1 MFSDDETPSTNHASE
16 AESRL
21 TGGFQPFEE
30 RIGHKFADPT
40 LLGKALRH
48 LSASSQH
55 TDSNERLEFLG
66 DGILSF
72 LVAEMLYS
80 EYPDAGEGILT
91 QFRSALVSTKAL
103 AEVAVQI
110 GLPEVLITGES
121 LENGSLSKRILAGG
135 VEAVIAAIYLDGGI
149 EAAREFVSAFVAT
162 RHVGEVTQEAEL
174 DNYKGLLQQV
184 IQSFG
189 RELPKYRVLSADGPD
204 HRKLYKVCVEFAG
217 MSFSC
222 GYGWS
227 KREAE
232 QAAARVALDEV
243 RDLLSDNG

>member
-1 MFSDDETPSTNHASE
+1 MRNDDTSLPPNDTSE

-21 TGGFQPFEE
+21 KGGFQSFEA
-30 RIGHKFADPT
+30 RIGHFFADPA
-40 LLGKALRH
+40 LLGNALRH

-72 LVAEMLYS
+72 LVAEMLYR
-80 EYPDAGEGILT
+80 EYPEAGEGILT

-103 AEVAVQI
+103 AEVAMHI

-149 EAAREFVSAFVAT
+149 EAARAFVSAHIAS
-162 RHVGEVTQEAEL
+162 RPVGDVTQEAEL

-189 RELPKYRVLSADGPD
+189 RELPRYRVLAADGPD

-217 MSFSC
+217 MCFPC
-222 GYGWS
+222 GYGSS

-232 QAAARVALDEV
+232 QAAARLALDEV
-243 RDLLSDNG
+243 RDLLSENG